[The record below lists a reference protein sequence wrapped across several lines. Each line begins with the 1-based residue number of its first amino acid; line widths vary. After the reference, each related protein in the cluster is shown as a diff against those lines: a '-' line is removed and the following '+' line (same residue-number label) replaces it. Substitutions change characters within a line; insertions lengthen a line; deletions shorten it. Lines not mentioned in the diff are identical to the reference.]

1 MHLQVALGRHDQIWW
16 GSPGRV
22 ARAGRGYKPE
32 AASVGVQNRLGPDVK
47 ETWEKRSGT

>member
-1 MHLQVALGRHDQIWW
+1 MHLQVALGRLSDLM

-32 AASVGVQNRLGPDVK
+32 AASVGVQNRRGPDVK